1 MKLDPL
7 PYFAYGSNMNLG
19 QMGRRCPGATL
30 LGTARLDG
38 YRFVINETGY
48 ATIERFPGR
57 HVEGVLWNLLAEHHP
72 ILDEYEDHLEGGY
85 DRCWREVFSSLNKAH
100 LALVYIDHLRTRP
113 SSPNPGYLEAIL
125 EGAIANGLSPD
136 YIGSLREFERLR

>member
-1 MKLDPL
+1 
-7 PYFAYGSNMNLG
+7 MNLG
-19 QMGRRCPGATL
+19 QMERRCPGAIL

-48 ATIERFPGR
+48 ATIERIQGS
-57 HVEGVLWNLLAEHHP
+57 HVEGVLWKLLEDHHP

-85 DRCWREVFSSLNKAH
+85 DRCWREVHGSLNEPQM
-100 LALVYIDHLRTRP
+100 ALIYIDHVRTRP
-113 SSPNPGYLEAIL
+113 SPPNPGYLEIVI

-136 YIGSLREFERLR
+136 YIDSLREFGRLR